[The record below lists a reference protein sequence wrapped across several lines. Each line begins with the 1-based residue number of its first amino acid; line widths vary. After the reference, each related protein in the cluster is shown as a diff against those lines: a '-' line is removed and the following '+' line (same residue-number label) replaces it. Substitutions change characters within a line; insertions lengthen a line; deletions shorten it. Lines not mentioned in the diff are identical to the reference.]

1 MSKQDRTD
9 ELGDIALAEELVFS
23 PCGLVLERIPT
34 DQGRSPDGWVL
45 KYNQRRALCEIKS
58 PRDDELIDELAAARG
73 DDPAAPIVSASI
85 IRTSNLAAPRLAR
98 HMKSAVT
105 QFNALN
111 RDRTVPNV
119 LIIVNHA
126 DGWHAGDLQ
135 EALTGYFYAEGGEK
149 FATEQK
155 VARQIGDARRST
167 IDLYIWID
175 RKQRRVTAWIQGNA
189 SAEHDATIKAL
200 FLPEMRKARS
210 PD

>member
-1 MSKQDRTD
+1 VCASLVDAIQGAGFHNVETRPTD

-34 DQGRSPDGWVL
+34 DQGKSPDGWVL

-58 PRDDELIDELAAARG
+58 PRDDELIDELEAARA
-73 DDPAAPIVSASI
+73 DDPEAPIVSAGV
-85 IRTSNLAAPRLAR
+85 IRTGNLAARRLAG
-98 HMKSAVT
+98 HVKSAVT

-111 RDRTVPNV
+111 RNRTLPNV

-135 EALTGYFYAEGGEK
+135 EALTGYFHGGRQR

-167 IDLYIWID
+167 IDL
-175 RKQRRVTAWIQGNA
+175 
-189 SAEHDATIKAL
+189 
-200 FLPEMRKARS
+200 
-210 PD
+210 

>member
-1 MSKQDRTD
+1 MEGYSNTTSGAPFAKSSRHGTTS
-9 ELGDIALAEELVFS
+9 LSTNSRLHAAM
-23 PCGLVLERIPT
+23 IP
-34 DQGRSPDGWVL
+34 
-45 KYNQRRALCEIKS
+45 KH
-58 PRDDELIDELAAARG
+58 
-73 DDPAAPIVSASI
+73 SADV

-155 VARQIGDARRST
+155 VAADRRRAAQHDRPLHLDRPQAAPGDRL
-167 IDLYIWID
+167 D
-175 RKQRRVTAWIQGNA
+175 
-189 SAEHDATIKAL
+189 
-200 FLPEMRKARS
+200 
-210 PD
+210 

>member
-23 PCGLVLERIPT
+23 PCGLVLSAFQPIKESRLM
-34 DQGRSPDGWVL
+34 DGSS
-45 KYNQRRALCEIKS
+45 NTTSGGPFPKS
-58 PRDDELIDELAAARG
+58 SRHGMTSLSNELEAARA
-73 DDPAAPIVSASI
+73 DDPEAPIVTAGL
-85 IRTSNLAAPRLAR
+85 IRTSNLAARRLAR

-135 EALTGYFYAEGGEK
+135 EALTSYFYAEGGEK

-155 VARQIGDARRST
+155 VAADRRRAAQHDRPLHLDRPQAAPGDRL
-167 IDLYIWID
+167 D
-175 RKQRRVTAWIQGNA
+175 
-189 SAEHDATIKAL
+189 
-200 FLPEMRKARS
+200 
-210 PD
+210 